1 MLRGTNTIE
10 RIAASSRILGNL
22 RKPNVLSFAATHDIE
37 LSYILEALYENY
49 HFEEEVG
56 KEDVTFNYLLKKGRV
71 TTRNAIRLLEMIGYD
86 SKLVKQAKDAVESF
100 EKTGIWNKLDGKI
113 QGESKKEEQ

>member
-1 MLRGTNTIE
+1 
-10 RIAASSRILGNL
+10 
-22 RKPNVLSFAATHDIE
+22 
-37 LSYILEALYENY
+37 
-49 HFEEEVG
+49 
-56 KEDVTFNYLLKKGRV
+56 
-71 TTRNAIRLLEMIGYD
+71 MIGYD

>member
-1 MLRGTNTIE
+1 M
-10 RIAASSRILGNL
+10 
-22 RKPNVLSFAATHDIE
+22 
-37 LSYILEALYENY
+37 
-49 HFEEEVG
+49 
-56 KEDVTFNYLLKKGRV
+56 TFNYLLKKGRV